1 MVVNFKGC
9 IVQLKNELLELI
21 REDINETE
29 ESQASSESSD
39 QTPDTEHFIDQ
50 LICENKSRIINI
62 SKQKSIDTN
71 LSVTNEVA

>member
-39 QTPDTEHFIDQ
+39 
-50 LICENKSRIINI
+50 
-62 SKQKSIDTN
+62 
-71 LSVTNEVA
+71 